1 MRLEMPVK
9 NRHLQIGFDFLHK
22 SLYDGASLRKGK
34 RAYTKEEEPLP
45 FKVYQKTDLYQLNQM
60 PPLMLGDARCS
71 FQDFREGCSSVLSA
85 PQRDQLDLET
95 LSTLLYYTYGFSR
108 NDEGPGVSWP
118 FHRFV
123 ASARCFFPAELYLWL
138 PQIEHLPAG
147 VYHYDNLHHGLAL
160 VRDGEYRDILGQAL
174 DADLDSC
181 LGVLLISTLFWKNA
195 FCYINFSYRLCTQ
208 EAGLVTSNASIV
220 AGTLGFSTHVH
231 YQFLDQPLNR
241 LLGFES
247 DEESLMSVVPLYT
260 GNNQHVR
267 RLGRRTTQQFLTETI
282 APISLSYVKTSS
294 FDRELCSMLTEIDQH
309 SFLEESTEIITETHA
324 PSTYC
329 PTIEDRIAPPPPSP
343 KAIELAQALHQ
354 RSSGNMGFMP
364 LRVSLAHEA
373 FWEIVRYSLSAYT
386 SDLQRPPSAPRLKVY
401 LVIQHV
407 EGMDQGIYRLC
418 AGCGMLHVIER
429 GDISMQIQHL
439 QPKVSINHA
448 PANLICYLVGDYS
461 AASSLF
467 GNRAYRLLHLEAGII
482 GHRISV
488 MSASQGLI
496 TRYSNTY
503 ETDQRKALLKLT
515 DVPDLPLA
523 ELVIGYEKPDV
534 YAERRYQFSLTR

>member
-1 MRLEMPVK
+1 VK
-9 NRHLQIGFDFLHK
+9 NHHLQIGRNFLYK
-22 SLYDGASLRKGK
+22 SLYDIGGLQKGK
-34 RAYTKEEEPLP
+34 RTYKKEEEPLP
-45 FKVYQKTDLYQLNQM
+45 FKIYQKTDFYQLNQM
-60 PPLMLGDARCS
+60 PPLRLGDARWS
-71 FQDFREGCSSVLSA
+71 FQDFRHRYSSVQPA

-108 NDEGPGVSWP
+108 HDEGPGVVWP

-147 VYHYDNLHHGLAL
+147 IYHYDNLHHGLAL
-160 VRDGEYRDILGQAL
+160 VREGEYRDLLGQAL
-174 DADLDSC
+174 DADLNGC
-181 LGVLLISTLFWKNA
+181 LGIFLISALFWKNA
-195 FCYINFSYRLCTQ
+195 FKYINFSYRLCTQ

-220 AGTLGFSTHVH
+220 AGTLGLSTHVH

-241 LLGFES
+241 LLGFEP
-247 DEESLMSVVPLYT
+247 DEESLMSVVPLYA
-260 GNNQHVR
+260 GNNQQQVR
-267 RLGRRTTQQFLTETI
+267 RLGRRTTQQSLAETI

-294 FDRELCSMLTEIDQH
+294 FDRELCSILTEMDQH
-309 SFLEESTEIITETHA
+309 SFLEETTEIITETDA
-324 PSTYC
+324 PNPYC
-329 PTIEDRIAPPPPSP
+329 PTTEERIAPPPPSP

-364 LRVSLAHEA
+364 VYAPLAQEA
-373 FWEIVRYSLSAYT
+373 FWEIMRYGLSVYT
-386 SDLQRPPSAPRLKVY
+386 SDLQHPPTAPRLKVY

-407 EGMDQGIYRLC
+407 EGVDQGIYRFC
-418 AGCGMLHVIER
+418 AGCRMLHVIEC
-429 GDISMQIQHL
+429 GDISRQIQGL
-439 QPKVSINHA
+439 QPKVSISHGS
-448 PANLICYLVGDYS
+448 ANLICFLVGDYS

-488 MSASQGLI
+488 MSASQGLL

-503 ETDQRKALLKLT
+503 QTDQRKALLKLT
-515 DVPDLPLA
+515 DAPDLPLA
-523 ELVIGYEKPDV
+523 ELVIGYEKPEV
-534 YAERRYQFSLTR
+534 HTERRYQFSFTR